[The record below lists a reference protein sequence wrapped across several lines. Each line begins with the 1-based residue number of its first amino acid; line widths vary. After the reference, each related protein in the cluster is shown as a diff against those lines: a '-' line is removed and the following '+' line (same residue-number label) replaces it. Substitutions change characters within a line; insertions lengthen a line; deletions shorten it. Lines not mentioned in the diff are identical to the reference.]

1 VLAQAERD
9 KKLDEM
15 GPGPSSSKV
24 TVAEQALSSTTSS
37 ARMSSRSVISG
48 PLSRAAPDRL

>member
-24 TVAEQALSSTTSS
+24 TVAEQAPGS
-37 ARMSSRSVISG
+37 AVTATAFESG
-48 PLSRAAPDRL
+48 Q